1 MKKVFSVLLALVTLM
16 GLLNVG
22 VAVSAA
28 TPDTQVIEAAAGE
41 TIKIKFSEDN
51 CYGVSGAIEYSN
63 RNLFSSLTP
72 GGTTSYGK
80 ITENAFILSSADKV
94 TCEVILTV
102 KISEDAKVG
111 DTCVVSFADC
121 ELVENNEDFTGR
133 SGYTKAVT
141 VKVVKKE
148 TPSSSSTTKTEPSK
162 TEPSKTEPSKTEP
175 SKTQPSKTEPSKTQP
190 SKTQPSK
197 TQPSK
202 LPTRPGYTGTTN
214 ASLDY
219 TRLIELINIAE
230 SLNERDWTKD
240 SWAELQSALDY
251 AFDVLYNATTQKE
264 IDDAADALAEAID
277 RLVPIDGAALR
288 DLIQEILDWLEKN
301 DKEGVFADLYAAL
314 VQAKDALESGDQQA
328 IIDAYEVLLEA
339 FNNLKLKWPEL
350 FGEKEVPA
358 EVEVE
363 ECEETC
369 HVWHGKFWKTKLG
382 HTLLVILL
390 IISAVI
396 NLAFIALLIWY
407 LIKRKKKAEDN
418 TPLVDYNINDD

>member
-1 MKKVFSVLLALVTLM
+1 MKKVFSVLLSLVMLM
-16 GLLNVG
+16 SLLSVG

-63 RNLFSSLTP
+63 RNLFSSLNP

-102 KISEDAKVG
+102 KISENAKVG
-111 DTCVVSFADC
+111 DTCVVSFTDC

-133 SGYTKAVT
+133 SGYTKSVT

-162 TEPSKTEPSKTEP
+162 TEPSKTQPSKTE
-175 SKTQPSKTEPSKTQP
+175 PSKTEPSKTQP

-214 ASLDY
+214 GALDY
-219 TRLIELINIAE
+219 TRLIEQINIAQA
-230 SLNERDWTKD
+230 LNERDWTNE
-240 SWAELQSALDY
+240 SWAELESALNY
-251 AFDVLYNATTQKE
+251 AFQVLYNATTQKE
-264 IDDAADALAEAID
+264 IDDAADALAEAIAN
-277 RLVPIDGAALR
+277 LVPIDGQALR
-288 DLIQEILDWLEKN
+288 DLIDEILDGLKKN
-301 DKEGVFADLYAAL
+301 DKEGLFADLYDAL
-314 VQAKDALESGDQQA
+314 AKAKDALESGDQQA
-328 IIDAYEVLLEA
+328 IADAYDALKKA
-339 FNNLKLKWPEL
+339 FDALKLKWPEL
-350 FGEKEVPA
+350 FGDKEVIVEA
-358 EVEVE
+358 EAE
-363 ECEETC
+363 ECDESC
-369 HVWHGKFWKTKLG
+369 HVWNSKFWKSKTG
-382 HTLLVILL
+382 HILLVILL
-390 IISAVI
+390 IISVVI

-407 LIKRKKKAEDN
+407 LIKRKKKAEDKV
-418 TPLVDYNINDD
+418 PQVDYDINDD